1 MSPAI
6 VFESN
11 PRPQD
16 IDRLGQGIDAFN
28 LPTVGLSDRVD
39 LTLFVRD
46 DRGTI
51 LAGLHGNT
59 VGGWLYISSLWVD
72 EALRGTGLGSALM
85 RRAEEEAVGRG
96 CVHAYLNT
104 FSYQAPAFYAKLG
117 YVVFAE
123 LEDFP
128 APHRRIFFRKR
139 LGDDSTHA

>member
-16 IDRLGQGIDAFN
+16 IDRLGQGIDAFD
-28 LPTVGLSDRVD
+28 LPTVGPSDRVD
-39 LTLFVRD
+39 LTYFVRG

-51 LAGLHGNT
+51 LAGMHGNT
-59 VGGWLYISSLWVD
+59 VDGWLYISSLWVD

-85 RRAEEEAVGRG
+85 RRAEDEGRRRG
-96 CVHAYLNT
+96 CTHAYLDT
-104 FSYQAPAFYAKLG
+104 FSYQAPAFYARLG

-128 APHRRIFFRKR
+128 APHRRIFLSQAPGR
-139 LGDDSTHA
+139 